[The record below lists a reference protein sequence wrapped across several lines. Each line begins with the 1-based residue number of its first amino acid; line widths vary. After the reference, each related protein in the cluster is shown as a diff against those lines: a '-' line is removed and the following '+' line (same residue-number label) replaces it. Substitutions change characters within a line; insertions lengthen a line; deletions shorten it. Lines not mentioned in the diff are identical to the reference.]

1 MSAAAVKNRKLG
13 ILGTHWALTQFRA
26 CGPSGVTTYKTGH
39 HFPGGKE
46 AKEKLRELGE
56 LGTCWALTQLRAC
69 DPSGVTTYETGH
81 HFQPGK
87 EAQRNVG

>member
-1 MSAAAVKNRKLG
+1 MSAAVIENPKLV
-13 ILGTHWALTQFRA
+13 ILGTHWALTQFKGSKS
-26 CGPSGVTTYKTGH
+26 CQITSYKTGH

-46 AKEKLRELGE
+46 AQKKLRELGE
-56 LGTCWALTQLRAC
+56 LGTGWTLTQLGAC
-69 DPSGVTTYETGH
+69 GPSDVTTYKTGH